1 MALRFP
7 FAHIGSR
14 FAENRHRSGDV
25 NRIDLGQVG
34 TSHAKQLR
42 AQVELWRIPFLFL
55 AKSFPPLL
63 FRQTGALAPVLLL
76 LEILLQQLITLR
88 DLRPRASQEPIG

>member
-1 MALRFP
+1 
-7 FAHIGSR
+7 
-14 FAENRHRSGDV
+14 
-25 NRIDLGQVG
+25 LGQV
-34 TSHAKQLR
+34 SPRHAKQLR
-42 AQVELWRIPFLFL
+42 AQVELWCIPFLFL

-88 DLRPRASQEPIG
+88 DLLLTKLVAVLFLLQNKQ